1 VSAVLPAEPEKFMGA
16 ATGVSKNIV
25 VVGASS
31 GIGLELT
38 KELLKSGNKVWGL
51 ARHVEALRSCAESHG
66 NQGALLSSEID
77 ISRKET
83 IVAFAHELRDAG
95 FMPDVVVINAGIY
108 QNDMDRN
115 VSSEITRELMDT
127 NCMGAI
133 YCVQELLPL
142 VAQNGQFIAISSSSA
157 FKGSGYEGAGY
168 AASKAALSVS
178 FESFYLKWSRT
189 GPMFTTVFF
198 GPLETS
204 LRRTKGSTVFL
215 TSAQDAAAC
224 VMKAIRGR
232 KPVYY
237 CPALLFLCLRLAKIL
252 PSGIYLHLL
261 RRIESKMQ

>member
-1 VSAVLPAEPEKFMGA
+1 LAVVRAEPEEIMGT
-16 ATGVSKNIV
+16 ATGIRKNV
-25 VVGASS
+25 VVIGASS

-38 KELLKSGNKVWGL
+38 RRLLQSGSKVWGV
-51 ARHVEALRSCAESHG
+51 ARHVEALRSFAASCG
-66 NQGALLSSEID
+66 NQGTLLFSEID

-83 IVAFAHELRDAG
+83 VVAFADKLRAAG
-95 FMPDVVVINAGIY
+95 FFPDVVVINAGIY

-115 VSSEITRELMDT
+115 VSSEITRKLLDT

-142 VAQNGQFIAISSSSA
+142 VANHGQFIAISSSSA
-157 FKGSGYEGAGY
+157 CKGSGYEGAGY
-168 AASKAALSVS
+168 AASKAALSVA
-178 FESFYLKWSRT
+178 FESFYLKWSRA
-189 GPMFTTVFF
+189 GPMFTTIFF

-237 CPALLFLCLRLAKIL
+237 CPAVLFLCLRLAKIL
-252 PSGIYLHLL
+252 PSGIYLRWL